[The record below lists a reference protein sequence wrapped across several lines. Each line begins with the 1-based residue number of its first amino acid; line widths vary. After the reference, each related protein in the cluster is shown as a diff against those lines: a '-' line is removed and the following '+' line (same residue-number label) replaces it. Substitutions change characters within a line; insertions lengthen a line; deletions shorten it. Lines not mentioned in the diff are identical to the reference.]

1 MEERTKDAGF
11 DTCIDAPLNKLK
23 IDKVFTDFINI
34 FVFKMTFK
42 LLKQLGE
49 VSSFVE
55 MIDDSRIKR
64 VFLESSFEIEKSIGS
79 F

>member
-1 MEERTKDAGF
+1 MEERTKDAGL

-23 IDKVFTDFINI
+23 INKVFTDFINI

-64 VFLESSFEIEKSIGS
+64 VFLLN
-79 F
+79 